1 MSISTSN
8 FFKEWASTICSLRKF
23 TSAYYT
29 KFQEKLCNSLL
40 MINMKKNITEKEEEK
55 QNFESIWMPF
65 LICTCVTTLHS
76 YYNLALVLHENAL
89 NFNQSGHLIF
99 SCKLLL
105 LKYSLEWHKYLTFLA
120 CDETW
125 NLSLCAF
132 FLYNLPEKSVL
143 CKLKWLYY
151 LFSFDNS
158 SYGCESFLLIT
169 GLLQD

>member
-1 MSISTSN
+1 
-8 FFKEWASTICSLRKF
+8 
-23 TSAYYT
+23 
-29 KFQEKLCNSLL
+29 
-40 MINMKKNITEKEEEK
+40 MINIKKNITEKEEEK
-55 QNFESIWMPF
+55 QNLESIWMPF
-65 LICTCVTTLHS
+65 LICTCVTILHS
-76 YYNLALVLHENAL
+76 YYNLALVLHENVL

-105 LKYSLEWHKYLTFLA
+105 LKYSLEWQKYLTFLA

-132 FLYNLPEKSVL
+132 FIYNLPEKSEI

>member
-1 MSISTSN
+1 
-8 FFKEWASTICSLRKF
+8 
-23 TSAYYT
+23 
-29 KFQEKLCNSLL
+29 
-40 MINMKKNITEKEEEK
+40 MINIKKNITEKEEEK
-55 QNFESIWMPF
+55 QNLESIWMPF
-65 LICTCVTTLHS
+65 LICTCVTILHS

-105 LKYSLEWHKYLTFLA
+105 LKYSLEWQIYLTFLA

-132 FLYNLPEKSVL
+132 FLYNLPEKSEI

>member
-1 MSISTSN
+1 
-8 FFKEWASTICSLRKF
+8 
-23 TSAYYT
+23 
-29 KFQEKLCNSLL
+29 
-40 MINMKKNITEKEEEK
+40 MINIKKNITEKEEEK
-55 QNFESIWMPF
+55 QNLESIWMPF
-65 LICTCVTTLHS
+65 LICTCVTILHS

-105 LKYSLEWHKYLTFLA
+105 LKYSLEWQKYLTFLA

-132 FLYNLPEKSVL
+132 FLYNLPEKSEI
-143 CKLKWLYY
+143 CKLKWLCY

>member
-1 MSISTSN
+1 
-8 FFKEWASTICSLRKF
+8 
-23 TSAYYT
+23 
-29 KFQEKLCNSLL
+29 
-40 MINMKKNITEKEEEK
+40 MINIKKNITEKEEEK
-55 QNFESIWMPF
+55 QNLESIWMPF
-65 LICTCVTTLHS
+65 LICTCVTILHS
-76 YYNLALVLHENAL
+76 YYNLALVLHENVL

-105 LKYSLEWHKYLTFLA
+105 LKYSLEWQKYLTFLA

-132 FLYNLPEKSVL
+132 FLYNLPEKSEI

-151 LFSFDNS
+151 LFTFDNS